1 MEEKVL
7 GFEEKL
13 HLLLAEAK
21 KKKSV
26 LEEQEILDFFS
37 GDNLDSEK
45 WDVIFDFLDA
55 NKIDILRIGNDDDIE
70 LEPDELFEDDMDLEQ
85 IEF

>member
-13 HLLLAEAK
+13 YLLLAEAK

-37 GDNLDSEK
+37 EDNLDSEK
-45 WDVIFDFLDA
+45 WDAIFDF
-55 NKIDILRIGNDDDIE
+55 
-70 LEPDELFEDDMDLEQ
+70 FC
-85 IEF
+85 